1 MMTFWIT
8 LPLFLVSV
16 VLHEVSHGWVAYHL
30 GDSTAKNAGRLT
42 LNPLAHIDY
51 LGTLLLPFLLV
62 ALHSPIVFGWAKP
75 VPVNFLNLHHPKR
88 DMIWVG
94 MVGPMTNIT
103 IAFVLSLLLRL
114 GLPQALASWLTL
126 GILINLVLAV
136 FNLIPIPPLDGSR
149 VLTGLLPP
157 KQAIFLL
164 RLEPFGF
171 LILLPLLWLG
181 IVDKVLWPTVQFLAA
196 FMGVK

>member
-1 MMTFWIT
+1 MTFWIA
-8 LPLFLVSV
+8 LPLFLISV
-16 VLHEVSHGWVAYHL
+16 VLHEVSHGWVAYYL

-62 ALHSPIVFGWAKP
+62 MLHSPIVFGWAKP
-75 VPVNFLNLHHPKR
+75 VPVNFLNLYHPKR

-94 MVGPMTNIT
+94 MVGPLTNIT

-114 GLPQALASWLTL
+114 GLPEALASWLTL
-126 GILINLVLAV
+126 GILINLILAV

-157 KQAIFLL
+157 KQAVILL
-164 RLEPFGF
+164 KLEPFGF

-181 IVDKVLWPTVQFLAA
+181 IVNKVLWPMVQFLAA
-196 FMGVK
+196 LMGVK